1 MAHLPLSSDKGRI
14 FMGKVRT
21 GNPFGK
27 ESCGFRRARRLTAT
41 LTLVAFFLY
50 TLAPSY
56 AGGGLVAAPNAPAA
70 NRPTV
75 TTAPNGVPVV
85 DIAAPNGAGLSHN
98 EFQDFNI
105 GSNGLVLNNSAA
117 VGQSK
122 LGGLVFGNPNL
133 QGKPSAKL
141 ILNEVTSSDPSTLS
155 GPAEVFGPGAE
166 VVIANPNGITCN
178 GCGFINTPRVTLSTG
193 TATVNPV
200 SGQLT
205 GLSVNSGVVTVGQ
218 LGLDA
223 TTTDAFD
230 IVSRAAQ
237 INGAIAA
244 RDLGILTG
252 RNDYAYAT
260 RTVTAKAD
268 DGSVKPQFA
277 IDSSLLG
284 GAYAGKITLVGTEAG
299 VGVRAPTNMAASAGD
314 LTLTADGTLILTNA
328 QSSGAISAISKSGGV
343 EIAGQVR
350 GGTTLT
356 LAAQQDVTLAA
367 NAIAGAGGDVGVSGG
382 TVSLGSNAT
391 LAAGLNG
398 DGSLAPASGRL
409 TLASQGVV
417 SLGSGALARGGAGL
431 SVSALGPVSNAGA
444 LLTGGL
450 LNLSTAQSL
459 SNVGTIRADQG
470 IGVSAGSLTNTGTG
484 TIETQGTFTLVSA
497 LLTNQGLLAAG
508 GALNLTGTGAFSN
521 SAGASI
527 EANGALA
534 LMVGSLDNEGL
545 VQGNLATS
553 VIASGALTNGKG
565 ATLAAGTLLTL
576 ELGSLANA
584 GTLSGASGVKA
595 MVSGAATQA
604 SGGSILANGTLQL
617 HAASLDNAGA
627 LAAAGLSIG
636 TSGSFTNELSGEV
649 QSQSGSLVLTA
660 GGDASNLGKIF
671 ASDGLT
677 LNAAGSLT
685 TGAGSSL
692 SVASGPASLGAASL
706 DSRGSLQF
714 GGSAASLAITGIT
727 TLEAGSL
734 LTSNGTLAVTGATL
748 NDSGTVQSGEA
759 LILTLSQALSLAPHA
774 LLSSNT
780 TLAIGGGLASLTNGG
795 TISGETGLT
804 LTGAATLDNES
815 GASLVSGGALSLA
828 AGTLTNAGGIGGT
841 SLTLTSAGFT
851 NAGTLTAPGDIT
863 LHTQAATTLA
873 GSSLLTQGNLSFTA
887 TTLDN
892 GGTVAAGQGL
902 TLSLAG
908 TLTNRGLPSGASGV
922 NLTTGGAFD
931 TLAGATLVSNGAVM
945 ATVNGF
951 DNAGNLGAG
960 TLTLSDQGSLTNEA
974 TGRILTG
981 TGGSLSGTSFSNAG
995 LIESNGGLTLR
1006 ATGGDLTNSGT
1017 LFAAQSLDVSASG
1030 TLTNTAGATLAAQ
1043 SGSATLQAGSLS
1055 AGGSI
1060 SLGGD
1065 ASVTASG
1072 SILLPA
1078 GGHLEV
1084 GGALTLQAAS
1094 LDAQGTLLSGKSQT
1108 LGLSDSLIVEAGST
1122 LQPGGALARGGRG
1135 ATGGLASLADGGVIS
1150 GVGAVSVSSGSMSL
1164 PSGSLLVSN
1173 GALTLTTATLDLSG
1187 TLSGASVALT
1197 LSGGGLTVEKGGLI
1211 DGGTG
1216 GTRLTL
1222 AGGAAIEGMV
1232 ASAGALS
1239 VNAANLDVTGS
1250 LQSGGTQSLTL
1261 NGAFSNEGR
1270 IFAGDGFTLTTP
1282 GSVTNAAG
1290 ASLIAGQTLGG
1301 AVTVTAASITNGGAI
1316 TFGGSGTL
1324 NAGSLSNSGPLVA
1337 NGVLTLTGLSTLSNS
1352 ATGLVLGVGGLSITA
1367 SNSVDNEG
1375 GALRA
1380 GGDLLV
1386 SGPQGSAVG
1395 TLTNSSGVIGS
1406 ASGSVSLTA
1415 GTLINQRSN
1424 FSVADVLTY
1433 DQTFND
1439 VVAIPSL
1446 AMILALP
1453 TVPGTSAAGEVA
1465 NGSVAAIYDRFV
1477 NPHSSKAEPNG
1488 TAVMVTDEDGFVSY
1502 YQFGPVRV
1510 FATTTQVTGGAA
1522 ASISAGRNLTISAN
1536 TITNAESSITAAGNL
1551 TLSGSG
1557 TLTNSGVELQRQEFF
1572 QGSSTSS
1579 NNGTNNRCLGGA
1591 CEQFLQPNQTIE
1603 ARNDIVGDAAAT
1615 IQAGGALVVAM
1626 GNVVNNS
1633 QLGSGVMPAGVIVG
1647 VSSIGQPAAVATL
1660 TAATPT
1666 GLGVGGPAA
1675 GLVAAPVSLK
1685 APLTPS
1691 RFTAAALNAG
1701 GGFAALAV
1709 KQVSLAQAQANL
1721 ATVIPGFSALFTPA
1735 PPNASALFETRF
1747 DFTQLGPFFG
1757 SSFFMNAAGYHP
1769 EMLMKT
1775 LGDAYFDTALI
1786 TAEIQAQ
1793 TGRRWLEPQYSDDSS
1808 EMKALLEA
1816 GASVARDLHL
1826 AEGVGLTPAQVASLT
1841 QDVVIYVSENVGG
1854 QAVLVPALYLAKN
1867 AANLATGPASVLAGR
1882 NVTIVSGDSLMNTGT
1897 IEAGNNLSILV
1908 QNNLTNLS
1916 GRITAGGDLS
1926 LIARTGD
1933 IVNQTFTQD
1942 WSAASGLMSHTLVGR
1957 TALIEAGG
1965 NLTAVAGHD
1974 VQILGADLG
1983 AGKNLA
1989 LFAGNDLAIGTIGLK
2004 DQFSES
2010 GPYGWSSRN
2019 NLTQVGSQLSAG
2031 GSLGITALNSI
2042 DIAGSALS
2050 AAKNLQVQ
2058 AGGSLTVE
2066 SAQDLID
2073 EQSHYS
2079 GGNWT
2084 KETVNSTHESVT
2096 QLRSVL
2102 SAGGDVAL
2110 TAGTGNLVLAS
2121 SSIEAGG
2128 AVDLSAVNGQI
2139 LLQARLDTLLQ
2150 DKSRSGSNMLWQSLA
2165 DKGER
2170 VATAQ
2175 MVEIEHGGALTAEA
2189 GHGIVIDY
2197 AVLPPPAP

>member
-1 MAHLPLSSDKGRI
+1 
-14 FMGKVRT
+14 
-21 GNPFGK
+21 
-27 ESCGFRRARRLTAT
+27 
-41 LTLVAFFLY
+41 
-50 TLAPSY
+50 
-56 AGGGLVAAPNAPAA
+56 
-70 NRPTV
+70 
-75 TTAPNGVPVV
+75 
-85 DIAAPNGAGLSHN
+85 
-98 EFQDFNI
+98 
-105 GSNGLVLNNSAA
+105 
-117 VGQSK
+117 
-122 LGGLVFGNPNL
+122 
-133 QGKPSAKL
+133 
-141 ILNEVTSSDPSTLS
+141 
-155 GPAEVFGPGAE
+155 
-166 VVIANPNGITCN
+166 
-178 GCGFINTPRVTLSTG
+178 
-193 TATVNPV
+193 
-200 SGQLT
+200 
-205 GLSVNSGVVTVGQ
+205 
-218 LGLDA
+218 
-223 TTTDAFD
+223 
-230 IVSRAAQ
+230 
-237 INGAIAA
+237 
-244 RDLGILTG
+244 
-252 RNDYAYAT
+252 
-260 RTVTAKAD
+260 
-268 DGSVKPQFA
+268 
-277 IDSSLLG
+277 
-284 GAYAGKITLVGTEAG
+284 
-299 VGVRAPTNMAASAGD
+299 
-314 LTLTADGTLILTNA
+314 
-328 QSSGAISAISKSGGV
+328 
-343 EIAGQVR
+343 
-350 GGTTLT
+350 
-356 LAAQQDVTLAA
+356 
-367 NAIAGAGGDVGVSGG
+367 
-382 TVSLGSNAT
+382 
-391 LAAGLNG
+391 
-398 DGSLAPASGRL
+398 
-409 TLASQGVV
+409 
-417 SLGSGALARGGAGL
+417 
-431 SVSALGPVSNAGA
+431 
-444 LLTGGL
+444 
-450 LNLSTAQSL
+450 
-459 SNVGTIRADQG
+459 
-470 IGVSAGSLTNTGTG
+470 
-484 TIETQGTFTLVSA
+484 
-497 LLTNQGLLAAG
+497 
-508 GALNLTGTGAFSN
+508 
-521 SAGASI
+521 
-527 EANGALA
+527 
-534 LMVGSLDNEGL
+534 
-545 VQGNLATS
+545 
-553 VIASGALTNGKG
+553 
-565 ATLAAGTLLTL
+565 
-576 ELGSLANA
+576 
-584 GTLSGASGVKA
+584 
-595 MVSGAATQA
+595 
-604 SGGSILANGTLQL
+604 
-617 HAASLDNAGA
+617 
-627 LAAAGLSIG
+627 
-636 TSGSFTNELSGEV
+636 
-649 QSQSGSLVLTA
+649 
-660 GGDASNLGKIF
+660 
-671 ASDGLT
+671 
-677 LNAAGSLT
+677 
-685 TGAGSSL
+685 
-692 SVASGPASLGAASL
+692 
-706 DSRGSLQF
+706 
-714 GGSAASLAITGIT
+714 
-727 TLEAGSL
+727 
-734 LTSNGTLAVTGATL
+734 
-748 NDSGTVQSGEA
+748 
-759 LILTLSQALSLAPHA
+759 
-774 LLSSNT
+774 
-780 TLAIGGGLASLTNGG
+780 
-795 TISGETGLT
+795 
-804 LTGAATLDNES
+804 
-815 GASLVSGGALSLA
+815 
-828 AGTLTNAGGIGGT
+828 
-841 SLTLTSAGFT
+841 
-851 NAGTLTAPGDIT
+851 
-863 LHTQAATTLA
+863 
-873 GSSLLTQGNLSFTA
+873 
-887 TTLDN
+887 
-892 GGTVAAGQGL
+892 
-902 TLSLAG
+902 
-908 TLTNRGLPSGASGV
+908 
-922 NLTTGGAFD
+922 
-931 TLAGATLVSNGAVM
+931 
-945 ATVNGF
+945 
-951 DNAGNLGAG
+951 
-960 TLTLSDQGSLTNEA
+960 
-974 TGRILTG
+974 
-981 TGGSLSGTSFSNAG
+981 
-995 LIESNGGLTLR
+995 
-1006 ATGGDLTNSGT
+1006 
-1017 LFAAQSLDVSASG
+1017 
-1030 TLTNTAGATLAAQ
+1030 
-1043 SGSATLQAGSLS
+1043 
-1055 AGGSI
+1055 
-1060 SLGGD
+1060 
-1065 ASVTASG
+1065 
-1072 SILLPA
+1072 
-1078 GGHLEV
+1078 
-1084 GGALTLQAAS
+1084 
-1094 LDAQGTLLSGKSQT
+1094 
-1108 LGLSDSLIVEAGST
+1108 
-1122 LQPGGALARGGRG
+1122 
-1135 ATGGLASLADGGVIS
+1135 
-1150 GVGAVSVSSGSMSL
+1150 
-1164 PSGSLLVSN
+1164 
-1173 GALTLTTATLDLSG
+1173 
-1187 TLSGASVALT
+1187 LSGASVALT

-1375 GALRA
+1375 GALLA
-1380 GGDLLV
+1380 GGDLVV

-2197 AVLPPPAP
+2197 AVLPPPAPAAPAPPPTTSLLQRPPSSGTLGMASRPTPLPVRPPPQDPKAASMAALQANLATLSRMPGLGYLSELSGRNDVTLRAVAQAQESWNHQAQGVSGPAAAVIAVAIIAATYGYGTPAAAAELGAATTVTVELAAEAAAEAALTAAISTLATQATLSLISNQGDIGKTFQDLGSRRDLTQLATSVVTAALTAGLTEGLGLSVPANASFLDKLPTVAERAAVSVGVNTAVGTAINGGNLGQNFLTNLRSGAASVVGELGANEIGQLLNPGGSLNQALGSAAEPLQLLAHAGLGCATGALGGGHCTAGAEGGVVGELAGQALFSSFADS